1 MNRLGVN
8 WFDLVMMAVVVVGV
22 MVGRRR
28 GMSLELLDLIQW
40 LLVVVVAGFTYSRIS
55 AGLVNVM
62 GFGMVMAC
70 ITAYL
75 LVAIAIVGIFAVV
88 KRFAG
93 EKLLGSDAFGVFEYY
108 LGMLAGGMRFLLIS
122 VFVLAVFNAPQ
133 VTDQELARQLKTQNE
148 DLGAIY
154 FPPFGSIQRSVFD
167 GSFSG
172 RLVRDNLSAQ
182 LIHVAPIEGGK
193 GRDTVWRQ
201 RERDVNAVIGGGK

>member
-8 WFDLVMMAVVVVGV
+8 WFDLVMLAVVVVGV
-22 MVGRRR
+22 VVGRRR
-28 GMSLELLDLIQW
+28 GMSCELLDLIQW
-40 LLVVVVAGFTYSRIS
+40 LLVVTVAGFTYSRIS
-55 AGLVNVM
+55 VGLVNVM

-75 LVAIAIVGIFAVV
+75 LVAVVIVGLFAVI

-93 EKLLGSDAFGVFEYY
+93 AKLLGSDAFGVFEYY

-154 FPPFGSIQRSVFD
+154 FPPFGSIQRSVFNE
-167 GSFSG
+167 SFSG

-182 LIHVAPIEGGK
+182 LIQVAPIEGGK

-201 RERDVNAVIGGGK
+201 RERDVNAVIGAGN